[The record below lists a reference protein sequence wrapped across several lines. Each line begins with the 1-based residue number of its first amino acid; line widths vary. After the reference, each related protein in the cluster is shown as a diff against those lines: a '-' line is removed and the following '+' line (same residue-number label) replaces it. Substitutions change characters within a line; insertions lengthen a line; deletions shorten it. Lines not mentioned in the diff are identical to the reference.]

1 MTSKRYEDGMKV
13 RRQVLGNEYVDRS
26 IAKRN
31 DFNTD
36 FQEYVTELVWG
47 SIWTRPGLDLKT
59 RSCIVLSLMIA
70 LGHWNEFRLHVKAA
84 FNNGLTKDDIKEV
97 ILQCTAYC
105 GAPAGNHAMAEAQAV
120 FEQEK
125 L

>member
-1 MTSKRYEDGMKV
+1 MASDRYENGMKV

-26 IAKRN
+26 VAKRN